1 MLDKLPN
8 FVLLKTSGD
17 FYVQKGSNMTE
28 KKQKRRGHGEGSIY
42 QRKDGRWVAEITL
55 ENGKRKPMYGKT
67 RKEVADR
74 LNQALQEQKQGTLI
88 DAPQQT
94 VEAHLNQWL
103 HMKHRELKGGTFA
116 YYTYNVECHIIPEL
130 GHVKLQ
136 KLAPEHIQRLYTE
149 LLEELSPNTVR
160 IIHTILKA
168 ALGVAVKWKKIA
180 SNPCLSVTPPRA
192 VKKDIHYLTLDQAK
206 RLIEVAKHHW
216 MIAALIPVA
225 IATGMRRGEMLALT
239 WEDIDFEHK
248 TITITKSLSYDD
260 RDGTGKKYRVE
271 TPKTATSKR
280 TLSLPDF
287 AVEAL
292 QAHFVVQTN
301 KRLATATWEHPELVF
316 TNSSGGYY
324 WYRILTEQLR
334 NILQEAG
341 LPRMPFHG
349 LRHSAATI
357 LHAMGVDYNVI
368 KQRLGHSRIATTLDI
383 YSHVTPSM
391 QEEAVNKLNEHFQ

>member
-1 MLDKLPN
+1 
-8 FVLLKTSGD
+8 
-17 FYVQKGSNMTE
+17 MT
-28 KKQKRRGHGEGSIY
+28 
-42 QRKDGRWVAEITL
+42 
-55 ENGKRKPMYGKT
+55 
-67 RKEVADR
+67 
-74 LNQALQEQKQGTLI
+74 
-88 DAPQQT
+88 
-94 VEAHLNQWL
+94 
-103 HMKHRELKGGTFA
+103 
-116 YYTYNVECHIIPEL
+116 
-130 GHVKLQ
+130 
-136 KLAPEHIQRLYTE
+136 
-149 LLEELSPNTVR
+149 
-160 IIHTILKA
+160 
-168 ALGVAVKWKKIA
+168 
-180 SNPCLSVTPPRA
+180 
-192 VKKDIHYLTLDQAK
+192 
-206 RLIEVAKHHW
+206 
-216 MIAALIPVA
+216 
-225 IATGMRRGEMLALT
+225 
-239 WEDIDFEHK
+239 
-248 TITITKSLSYDD
+248 D